1 MVVVVAC
8 SSATGSVGPTASP
21 PAETLAAATSVA
33 ASPAPSETA
42 TPSGTAFASERYRYG
57 LVLPEG
63 WTMTETPGS
72 GGLHPDEPGV
82 DTLRDTARIISIV
95 GEPVPAGSGLERWSC
110 AIGEHLVGEHETP
123 ADSTEAIIVA
133 GRPARLSRYHL
144 HIDPYVIHYLNVE
157 LINGDMGLTIS
168 MESTAGDDAADE
180 AVLRSLLDTVSLS

>member
-1 MVVVVAC
+1 M
-8 SSATGSVGPTASP
+8 P
-21 PAETLAAATSVA
+21 AATATSAESDSVSGS
-33 ASPAPSETA
+33 ASAGATAVAP
-42 TPSGTAFASERYRYG
+42 GTAFASERYRYG

-63 WTMTETPGS
+63 WTVTETPGS

-82 DTLRDTARIISIV
+82 DTVRDTARIISIV
-95 GEPVPAGSGLERWSC
+95 GEPVPAGSGLDAWSC
-110 AIGEHLVGEHETP
+110 AIGAHLVGEHQTP

-157 LINGDMGLTIS
+157 LINGDIGLTFS

-180 AVLRSLLDTVSLS
+180 ALLRSLLDTVSLS